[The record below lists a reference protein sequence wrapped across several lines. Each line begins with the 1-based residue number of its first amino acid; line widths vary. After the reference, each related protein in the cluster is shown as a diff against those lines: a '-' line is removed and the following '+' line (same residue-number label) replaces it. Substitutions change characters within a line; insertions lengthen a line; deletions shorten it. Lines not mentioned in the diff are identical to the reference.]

1 MKCHKNGKNA
11 KARQVSEDAKKDNEQ
26 PAAHPSSKDPAP
38 MMYAIYAPAFYFAV
52 RGPAFP
58 SRDTI
63 SASLCNTSTQVFM
76 HAD

>member
-11 KARQVSEDAKKDNEQ
+11 KARPVSEDAKKDNEQ
-26 PAAHPSSKDPAP
+26 QAAHPTSKDPAP
-38 MMYAIYAPAFYFAV
+38 MMYAIYAHAFYFAV
-52 RGPAFP
+52 RGPVFP

-63 SASLCNTSTQVFM
+63 SASLCDTSMQVSM